1 MVLLATNV
9 AADDV
14 AAETDGVTSTI
25 LKVVFE
31 SVLDIE
37 AVDVLLEGELL
48 EVDTAVDPR
57 LLPSD
62 ACGLAVEAVAIG
74 DERSSRLESRLSH
87 LFAITPGR

>member
-1 MVLLATNV
+1 MLLLATNV
-9 AADDV
+9 ATDDV
-14 AAETDGVTSTI
+14 AAETDGVTLTV
-25 LKVVFE
+25 LDVVFE

-48 EVDTAVDPR
+48 VIDTAVVSR

-62 ACGLAVEAVAIG
+62 ACGLSVEAVAIG
-74 DERSSRLESRLSH
+74 DERPSRLKIRLSH